1 MLSRAAASARALVA
15 FAPLVAMAIAI
26 GTGVRKDSRVIP
38 EAEQQ
43 SASHEVE
50 EVRGPLISQPNAS
63 VLGRAEQ
70 SIVFVPFYAR
80 NWGRSTST
88 RRCEAFNQSICLHKS
103 RDRAQNG
110 RHRASASRPDQLS
123 NAVAPDG
130 SLQTPESKWLGPG
143 QGTFIRLHSFNH
155 HPSGIEPLGRNQ
167 SGTTPIEVILLH
179 TQQMRA
185 ASLPHCL
192 TQSHN
197 ITATYCVPT
206 DHRRL
211 ASSNSLQEQGLKE
224 STLYN
229 LEGSMN
235 PRGLALVPL
244 ARWRI

>member
-1 MLSRAAASARALVA
+1 MLSNDIHTYRDLEYR
-15 FAPLVAMAIAI
+15 PL
-26 GTGVRKDSRVIP
+26 
-38 EAEQQ
+38 Q
-43 SASHEVE
+43 
-50 EVRGPLISQPNAS
+50 
-63 VLGRAEQ
+63 
-70 SIVFVPFYAR
+70 
-80 NWGRSTST
+80 
-88 RRCEAFNQSICLHKS
+88 KS

-143 QGTFIRLHSFNH
+143 QGTFLRLHSFNH

-197 ITATYCVPT
+197 ITATVLEKVY
-206 DHRRL
+206 
-211 ASSNSLQEQGLKE
+211 SSEPCSNNNRDL
-224 STLYN
+224 
-229 LEGSMN
+229 
-235 PRGLALVPL
+235 
-244 ARWRI
+244 